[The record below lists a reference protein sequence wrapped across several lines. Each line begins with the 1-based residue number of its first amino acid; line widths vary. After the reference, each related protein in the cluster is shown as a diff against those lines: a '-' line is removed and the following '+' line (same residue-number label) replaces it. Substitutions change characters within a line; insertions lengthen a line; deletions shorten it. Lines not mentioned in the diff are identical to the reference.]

1 MGSENTV
8 PEAASIFEK
17 IAMSL
22 GMPPLTVE
30 ISFIILTMIIFLV
43 VIVLVFAILRIR
55 KEMISLN
62 FKLGYIAR
70 LLKREIEGPA
80 ITQEPEQKKEPDKEE
95 SFKEE
100 WKF

>member
-22 GMPPLTVE
+22 GMPPLAVE

-80 ITQEPEQKKEPDKEE
+80 ITQEPEKKKEADKEE
-95 SFKEE
+95 SFKEK